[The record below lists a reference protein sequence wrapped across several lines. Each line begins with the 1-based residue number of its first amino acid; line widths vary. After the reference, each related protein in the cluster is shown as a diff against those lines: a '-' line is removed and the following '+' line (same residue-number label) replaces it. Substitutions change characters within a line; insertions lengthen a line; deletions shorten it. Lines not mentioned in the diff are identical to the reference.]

1 MSPTESHERLAAQTA
16 TVADR
21 PLDTALATWL
31 NAEHGPASASYFG
44 LKQACVISVAEGCT
58 TRTRTARST

>member
-16 TVADR
+16 TLADR
-21 PLDTALATWL
+21 PLDAALAAWL
-31 NAEHGPASASYFG
+31 NAEHGPASAGYLG
-44 LKQACVISVAEGCT
+44 MKQACVIGGAEGCT